1 MSDKVFDLMEK
12 MYIEFS
18 GNFKKVDQRF
28 EQIDQRFEQIDQ
40 RFDSLEKRQTKIEVT
55 IENEVLEKIKVLYDD
70 NVEIKQS
77 LSSIEK
83 KIDNLTDIV
92 ENHEMRIRVLEGGKR
107 NKTV

>member
-18 GNFKKVDQRF
+18 GNFKKV
-28 EQIDQRFEQIDQ
+28 DQRFEQIDQ

-92 ENHEMRIRVLEGGKR
+92 ENHEVRIRVLEGGKR